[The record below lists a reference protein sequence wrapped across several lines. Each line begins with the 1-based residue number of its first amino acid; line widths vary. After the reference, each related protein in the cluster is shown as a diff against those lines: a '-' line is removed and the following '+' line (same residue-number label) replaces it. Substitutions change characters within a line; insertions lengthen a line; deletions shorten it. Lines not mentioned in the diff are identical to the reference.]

1 MKYAFCLATFFILSS
16 GVVSAQAVATTTTS
30 QSVEETVR
38 EYFADIPVM
47 IEIAR
52 CESKFRQF
60 ADSGNV
66 LRGGAGGQ
74 MVGVF
79 QFFDRYHTS
88 PAYDLGFDIET
99 LEGNLEYARYTYE
112 RQGTSPWD
120 SARHCWDVPLAAAPT
135 APLNSATVTD
145 AVSTPDTDALLREK
159 IALLQQVIMLLQ
171 QLLELRAQT

>member
-1 MKYAFCLATFFILSS
+1 MTA
-16 GVVSAQAVATTTTS
+16 SADQAVEI
-30 QSVEETVR
+30 QVR

-66 LRGGAGGQ
+66 LRGGVGGQ

-88 PAYDLGFDIET
+88 PAYELGFDIET
-99 LEGNLEYARYTYE
+99 LEGNLAYARYVYD
-112 RQGTSPWD
+112 RQGTAPWNA
-120 SARHCWDVPLAAAPT
+120 ARDCWDIPELRTLTPEPLT
-135 APLNSATVTD
+135 AVTVSEPIGDNADNVTQQ
-145 AVSTPDTDALLREK
+145 K
-159 IALLQQVIMLLQ
+159 ITLMRQVIELLQTLLA
-171 QLLELRAQT
+171 LRQSGL

>member
-1 MKYAFCLATFFILSS
+1 MKPALFIFGLLIMSGFASTALAA
-16 GVVSAQAVATTTTS
+16 GATTTVLTS
-30 QSVEETVR
+30 TPTQTVEESVR

-66 LRGGAGGQ
+66 LRGGVGGQ

-88 PAYDLGFDIET
+88 PAYERGFDIET
-99 LEGNLEYARYTYE
+99 LAGNLAYARYTYE
-112 RQGTSPWD
+112 QEGTTPWN
-120 SARHCWDVPLAAAPT
+120 SARACWDIPSVST
-135 APLNSATVTD
+135 AKTV
-145 AVSTPDTDALLREK
+145 AVSDAELTKQIALLRQIIE
-159 IALLQQVIMLLQ
+159 LLQTILSLQ
-171 QLLELRAQT
+171 QGRV

>member
-1 MKYAFCLATFFILSS
+1 MKKIFFILGLLYLGSYNQ
-16 GVVSAQAVATTTTS
+16 VVFASPAVE
-30 QSVEETVR
+30 QSVR

-66 LRGGAGGQ
+66 LRGGVGGQ

-88 PAYDLGFDIET
+88 PAYELGFDIET
-99 LEGNLEYARYTYE
+99 VDGNLAYARYVYD
-112 RQGTSPWD
+112 RQGTAPWNA
-120 SARHCWDVPLAAAPT
+120 ARDCWDIPELRTLTPEPLT
-135 APLNSATVTD
+135 AVTVSEPIGDNADNVTQQ
-145 AVSTPDTDALLREK
+145 K
-159 IALLQQVIMLLQ
+159 ITLMRQVIELLQTLLA
-171 QLLELRAQT
+171 LRQSGL